1 MEKGFM
7 AQQNQTHYAFFN
19 GKIVPIEQA
28 KVSVMTHAF
37 NYGTGVFAGM
47 RAYWNDDEQQLFI
60 FRAAD
65 HFKRFIQSAS
75 LIRIAVK
82 YTPEELTRI
91 LAELLRMEGYRQ
103 NCYIRPLAYKST
115 EVIGVRLHDLEDEVT
130 IFSTPFGSYV
140 EDEEGSHV
148 CFSSWR
154 RVEDNAIPARGKISG
169 AYANSA
175 LIKTDAVL
183 AGYDEAI
190 VLNEDGHIAEMSA
203 ANFFMIRDGVA
214 ITPPVTSNTLEGIVR
229 RTLMQLFRDE
239 LGIQVIERDIDRT
252 EVYIAD
258 EAFMC
263 GTGVQIAAITRV
275 EHRPIGTGKLGPITA
290 QVRDLFFSVVT
301 GHVDRY
307 RGWLTPV
314 YLPET
319 VR

>member
-1 MEKGFM
+1 
-7 AQQNQTHYAFFN
+7 
-19 GKIVPIEQA
+19 VPIEQA

-60 FRAAD
+60 FREAD

-75 LIRIAVK
+75 LIRIEVK
-82 YTPEELTRI
+82 YSPEELTQI

-115 EVIGVRLHDLEDEVT
+115 EVIGVRLHDLEDEIT

-140 EDEEGSHV
+140 EDEEGAHV

-175 LIKTDAVL
+175 LMKTDAVL

-214 ITPPVTSNTLEGIVR
+214 ITPPVSANTLEGIVR
-229 RTLMQLFRDE
+229 RTLIQLFRDE

-290 QVRDLFFSVVT
+290 KVRDLFFSVVT
-301 GHVDRY
+301 GHVEKY

-314 YLPET
+314 YLPEA

>member
-1 MEKGFM
+1 M
-7 AQQNQTHYAFFN
+7 AQQNQTQYAFFN
-19 GKIVPIEQA
+19 GSIVPIEQA

-75 LIRIAVK
+75 LIRIDVK
-82 YTPEELTRI
+82 YSPDELTRI

-115 EVIGVRLHDLEDEVT
+115 EVIGVRLHDLEDEIT

-140 EDEEGSHV
+140 DDEEGSHV

-203 ANFFMIRDGVA
+203 ANFFMIRDGVV
-214 ITPPVTSNTLEGIVR
+214 ITPPVSSNTLEGIVR
-229 RTLMQLFRDE
+229 RTLIQLFRDE
-239 LGIQVIERDIDRT
+239 LGIQVVERDIDRT

-301 GHVDRY
+301 GHVEKY

-314 YLPET
+314 YLSEA